1 MFCLVNEGFLD
12 TADCVNAY
20 SDALIEVLKRVLVVM
35 VNFLTS
41 TFPMEMMN
49 IRHIIAVSRD
59 TSPPTEI
66 DCQTTLYIKSSSSS
80 SSLSRTAVPS
90 PSWRC
95 QGLFSFAH

>member
-20 SDALIEVLKRVLVVM
+20 SDALIEVLKRVVVVM

-80 SSLSRTAVPS
+80 SLSRTAVPS